1 MDKKVPVV
9 RFKGFTDDWE
19 QRKLTD
25 VASKFMYGLNVASKY
40 YDGTNKYLRI
50 TDIDDLSHNLSNKK
64 LTSPDSKDIDESY
77 LLKQNDL
84 LFARTGASVGKT
96 YLYKSSDGIVYFAGY
111 LIKASIL
118 DNFDSKFIF
127 NITLTTKY
135 NNFVKV
141 TSQRSGQPRI
151 NAKEYSN
158 YKFKMPNSLKE
169 QKSIGYLLNLI
180 DDLVAL
186 YQEQLH
192 FYEKLKKTLLQNMFA
207 NTHRSK
213 PVIRFSK
220 FHDSWEP
227 RELNAVM
234 SDFIVPMRDK
244 PKQFGGTIPWTRI
257 DDIDGKYLNESKSGN
272 YVSTETIKSMN
283 LKVIPKNSLIVS
295 ASATFGVVAI
305 VTNDLVTNQ
314 TFIGLVPK
322 PSYNLEFLFNLFKT
336 PRIQKLMRIESV
348 GSTIFYIS
356 RDKFKKMNC
365 NVPTLKEQN
374 LIGKICR
381 SVDEFIALYQ
391 TKLNYMNSEKEYL
404 LQKLFI

>member
-1 MDKKVPVV
+1 MRWIIVDKKVPVV

-186 YQEQLH
+186 YQEQLNL
-192 FYEKLKKTLLQNMFA
+192 YQQLQKELLQRMFVS
-207 NTHRSK
+207 HRQSN
-213 PVIRFSK
+213 PTIRFSK
-220 FHDSWEP
+220 FYDTWELQVISKCFKNI
-227 RELNAVM
+227 RNAFVGTATPFYVDKGKGHFYLE
-234 SDFIVPMRDK
+234 SNNVKNGTINRDK
-244 PKQFGGTIPWTRI
+244 QIYINEEFYLKQSDKLLHSGDMVMVQSGSVGNSAIIPPELDSTAAHALIMFQSPQEKINSKFINFFFQTSEAKSELRNITTGNTIQHILASDMAQFKIKIPT
-257 DDIDGKYLNESKSGN
+257 KSEQN
-272 YVSTETIKSMN
+272 K
-283 LKVIPKNSLIVS
+283 
-295 ASATFGVVAI
+295 
-305 VTNDLVTNQ
+305 
-314 TFIGLVPK
+314 
-322 PSYNLEFLFNLFKT
+322 
-336 PRIQKLMRIESV
+336 IQKLFDTTVHIIDFYNKRINDV
-348 GSTIFYIS
+348 
-356 RDKFKKMNC
+356 
-365 NVPTLKEQN
+365 L
-374 LIGKICR
+374 
-381 SVDEFIALYQ
+381 
-391 TKLNYMNSEKEYL
+391 
-404 LQKLFI
+404 

>member
-186 YQEQLH
+186 YQEQLNL
-192 FYEKLKKTLLQNMFA
+192 YQQLQKELLQRMFVS
-207 NTHRSK
+207 HRQSN
-213 PVIRFSK
+213 PTIRFSK
-220 FHDSWEP
+220 FYDTWELQVISKCFKNI
-227 RELNAVM
+227 RNAFVGTATPFYVDKGKGHFYLE
-234 SDFIVPMRDK
+234 SNNVKNGTINRDK
-244 PKQFGGTIPWTRI
+244 QIYINEEFYLKQSDKLLHSGDMVMVQSGSVGNSAIIPPELDSTAAHALIMFQSPQEKINSKFINFFFQTSEAKSELRNITTGNTIQHILASDMAQFKIKIPT
-257 DDIDGKYLNESKSGN
+257 KSEQN
-272 YVSTETIKSMN
+272 K
-283 LKVIPKNSLIVS
+283 
-295 ASATFGVVAI
+295 
-305 VTNDLVTNQ
+305 
-314 TFIGLVPK
+314 
-322 PSYNLEFLFNLFKT
+322 
-336 PRIQKLMRIESV
+336 IQKLFDTTVHIIDFYNKRINDV
-348 GSTIFYIS
+348 
-356 RDKFKKMNC
+356 
-365 NVPTLKEQN
+365 L
-374 LIGKICR
+374 
-381 SVDEFIALYQ
+381 
-391 TKLNYMNSEKEYL
+391 
-404 LQKLFI
+404 

>member
-186 YQEQLH
+186 YQEQLNL
-192 FYEKLKKTLLQNMFA
+192 YQQLQKELLQRMFVS
-207 NTHRSK
+207 HRQSN
-213 PVIRFSK
+213 PTIRFSK
-220 FHDSWEP
+220 FYDTWELQVISKCFKNI
-227 RELNAVM
+227 RNAFVGTATPFYVDKGKGHFYLE
-234 SDFIVPMRDK
+234 SNNVKNGTINRDK
-244 PKQFGGTIPWTRI
+244 QIYINEEFYLKQSDKLLHSGDMVMVQSGSVGNSAIIPPKLDSTAAHALIMFQSPQEKINSKFINFFFQTSEAKSELRNITTGNTIQHILASDMAQFKIKIPT
-257 DDIDGKYLNESKSGN
+257 KSEQN
-272 YVSTETIKSMN
+272 K
-283 LKVIPKNSLIVS
+283 
-295 ASATFGVVAI
+295 
-305 VTNDLVTNQ
+305 
-314 TFIGLVPK
+314 
-322 PSYNLEFLFNLFKT
+322 
-336 PRIQKLMRIESV
+336 IQKLFDTTVHIIDFYNKRINDV
-348 GSTIFYIS
+348 
-356 RDKFKKMNC
+356 
-365 NVPTLKEQN
+365 L
-374 LIGKICR
+374 
-381 SVDEFIALYQ
+381 
-391 TKLNYMNSEKEYL
+391 
-404 LQKLFI
+404 

>member
-1 MDKKVPVV
+1 MRWIIVDKKVPVV

-141 TSQRSGQPRI
+141 TSQRSGQPGI

-180 DDLVAL
+180 DNLVAL
-186 YQEQLH
+186 YQEQLNL
-192 FYEKLKKTLLQNMFA
+192 YQQLQKELLQRMFVS
-207 NTHRSK
+207 HRQSN
-213 PVIRFSK
+213 PTIRFSK
-220 FHDSWEP
+220 FYDTWELQVISKCFKNI
-227 RELNAVM
+227 RNAFVGTATPFYVDKGKGHFYLE
-234 SDFIVPMRDK
+234 SNNEKNGTINRDK
-244 PKQFGGTIPWTRI
+244 QIYINEEFYLKQS
-257 DDIDGKYLNESKSGN
+257 DKLLHSGN
-272 YVSTETIKSMN
+272 MVMVQSGSVGNSAIIPPELDSTAAHALIMFQSPQEKINSKFINFFFQTSEAKSELRNITTGNTIQHILASDMAQFKIKIPTKSEQN
-283 LKVIPKNSLIVS
+283 K
-295 ASATFGVVAI
+295 
-305 VTNDLVTNQ
+305 
-314 TFIGLVPK
+314 
-322 PSYNLEFLFNLFKT
+322 
-336 PRIQKLMRIESV
+336 IQKLFDTTVHIIDFYNKRINDV
-348 GSTIFYIS
+348 
-356 RDKFKKMNC
+356 
-365 NVPTLKEQN
+365 L
-374 LIGKICR
+374 
-381 SVDEFIALYQ
+381 
-391 TKLNYMNSEKEYL
+391 
-404 LQKLFI
+404 

>member
-1 MDKKVPVV
+1 MVYL
-9 RFKGFTDDWE
+9 TIAWE

-186 YQEQLH
+186 YQEQLNL
-192 FYEKLKKTLLQNMFA
+192 YQQLQKELLQRMFVS
-207 NTHRSK
+207 HRQSN
-213 PVIRFSK
+213 PTIRFSK
-220 FHDSWEP
+220 FYDTWELQVISKCFKNI
-227 RELNAVM
+227 RNAFVGTATPFYVDKGKGHFYLE
-234 SDFIVPMRDK
+234 SNNVKNGTINRDK
-244 PKQFGGTIPWTRI
+244 QIYINEEFYLKQSDKLLHSGDMVMVQSGSVGNSAIIPPELDSTAAHALIMFQSPQEKINSKFINFFFQTSEAKSELRNITTGNTIQHILASDMAQFKIKIPT
-257 DDIDGKYLNESKSGN
+257 KSEQN
-272 YVSTETIKSMN
+272 K
-283 LKVIPKNSLIVS
+283 
-295 ASATFGVVAI
+295 
-305 VTNDLVTNQ
+305 
-314 TFIGLVPK
+314 
-322 PSYNLEFLFNLFKT
+322 
-336 PRIQKLMRIESV
+336 IQKLFDTTVHIIDFYNKRINDV
-348 GSTIFYIS
+348 
-356 RDKFKKMNC
+356 
-365 NVPTLKEQN
+365 L
-374 LIGKICR
+374 
-381 SVDEFIALYQ
+381 
-391 TKLNYMNSEKEYL
+391 
-404 LQKLFI
+404 